1 MTIQSR
7 RQLADRVK
15 GFRSYMRRRYRDD
28 VEFRRTLL
36 AQLRIAVRMQAQA
49 CEGKAQRSPHV
60 EACRDHQADVM
71 AMTAN

>member
-15 GFRSYMRRRYRDD
+15 GFRSYMRRRYRND

-36 AQLRIAVRMQAQA
+36 AQLRIAVRVQAQA
-49 CEGKAQRSPHV
+49 CEGKAQRSSHA
-60 EACRDHQADVM
+60 EARTNHQADVVV
-71 AMTAN
+71 MTAN